1 MTPPDTLLAERP
13 LAGVGADAD
22 ANAPSVPVAPG
33 ALSRRRLDASDPDRA
48 ALTLRLGRALR
59 RPGTL
64 GLVLAGLGLALVL
77 AWAFFPSLLAPGN
90 PLVGVPAEKLRGPSL
105 SHPFGTDHLGR
116 DVFTRVVHGTSRTL
130 LTAGLAVGL
139 GVVLGTGLGL
149 LAGTGGRWVD
159 AVTMRLADVLLAVP
173 AMLIALVIVT
183 AYEPGP
189 VSLGV
194 GVGLASVAT
203 FARLV
208 RSEVLRIR
216 RSDFVEASR
225 LAGVSG
231 PRVVWEHVLPHVTAP
246 VAALFVV
253 DLGAAILAISGLGFL
268 GFGAPPPAPEWG
280 LLVAEGRQYLGVAWW
295 MSTLPG
301 LVVVLTVLALAAL
314 ARTLRS
320 KR

>member
-1 MTPPDTLLAERP
+1 MTSTDTLLAARP
-13 LAGVGADAD
+13 AEGSSEIATESR
-22 ANAPSVPVAPG
+22 PIPG
-33 ALSRRRLDASDPDRA
+33 ASPIPASGASAPARSRRPARLR
-48 ALTLRLGRALR
+48 RALR
-59 RPGTL
+59 RPGAL
-64 GLVLAGLGLALVL
+64 GLTFAGLCLALVL
-77 AWAFFPSLLAPGN
+77 ASALVPSLLAPGN
-90 PLVGVPAEKLRGPSL
+90 PLVGVPAEKLQSPSL
-105 SHPFGTDHLGR
+105 AHPFGTDHLGR
-116 DVFTRVVHGTSRTL
+116 DVFTRVVHGTGRTL

-139 GVVLGTGLGL
+139 GVVVGTALGL

-159 AVTMRLADVLLAVP
+159 AVTMRLAEVLLAVP

-189 VSLGV
+189 VSLGI

-301 LVVVLTVLALAAL
+301 LVVVLTVLALAAV